1 MARMGEINRLTWE
14 DVDLDRKTVVLY
26 TRKKKGGHLTPRKVP
41 MTTKLY
47 TMLLRRHKNRDKDKP
62 WVFGSGIGAGRKA
75 NSWKAPSRIER
86 RSWAPSAGRWG

>member
-26 TRKKKGGHLTPRKVP
+26 THKKKGGHLTPRKVP
-41 MTTKLY
+41 LTNKLY
-47 TMLLRRHKNRDKDKP
+47 TMLLRCYKNRDKDKP
-62 WVFGSGIGAGRKA
+62 WCSGSGIGAGKKA
-75 NSWKAPSRIER
+75 GSWMGRIRIER